1 MRAMVK
7 GYVRKAFAAIQDLA
21 EDVTFINNSR
31 NKFDFTTGE
40 ASENASQSFIFRA
53 VVTKQMHA
61 DTNTMITKI
70 LLMTEDF
77 RNAGI
82 LSPDVFDK
90 VIVKGITLSVVFNS
104 RSGLRN
110 EDNGYTTTIFAA
122 EEVA

>member
-7 GYVRKAFAAIQDLA
+7 GYVRKAFAAIEDLA

-31 NKFDFTTGE
+31 AKFDFTLGE
-40 ASENASQSFIFRA
+40 ASENVAQSFVFRA

-70 LLMTEDF
+70 LLMTEDL
-77 RNAGI
+77 RNVGI

-90 VIVKGITLSVVFNS
+90 VTVRGTTLSVILSS

-110 EDNGYTTTIFAA
+110 EDNGYTTTIYAA
-122 EEVA
+122 EEVS